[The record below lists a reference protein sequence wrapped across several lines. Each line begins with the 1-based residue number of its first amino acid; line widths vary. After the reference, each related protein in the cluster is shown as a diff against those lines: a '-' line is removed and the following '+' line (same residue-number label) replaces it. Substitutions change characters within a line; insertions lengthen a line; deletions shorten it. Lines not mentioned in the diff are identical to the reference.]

1 MKSKD
6 NSSKTEVKNLKT
18 CKPQTEDSASVSKTS
33 STDFEIK
40 VPKSKNTIPDA
51 INEKVN
57 EKDTVSNK
65 NVDENTKENV
75 VKENKSV
82 NKSIVGNTIV
92 QTDSL
97 NKANSK
103 SLYPISEALK
113 EAYTAL
119 GYHDKEFL

>member
-18 CKPQTEDSASVSKTS
+18 CKPQTEVSASVGKTS

-40 VPKSKNTIPDA
+40 VPKSKNTIPDV

-57 EKDTVSNK
+57 KKDIVSNK
-65 NVDENTKENV
+65 NEDENYKENV
-75 VKENKSV
+75 IKENRSV
-82 NKSIVGNTIV
+82 NKSTVDNTIV

-97 NKANSK
+97 SKAHSK